1 MTSSTP
7 ISAPVLLDPAGSG
20 HDEDRADQVSEEQDG
35 SEDLSTHN
43 DDLDPDSCYDRETG
57 SESST
62 SKSIADDLLEES
74 MVTFRKEFPEA
85 DLDPALDLD
94 VAALDW
100 SNFPAQLFHR
110 RQLPEREKSLLG
122 VLYRKCHYIRKNG
135 QPGYWN
141 NQCSWREYDSLSAIL
156 VRANFAKKESF
167 VMCGWPRKD
176 GLASYCRQ
184 VRFCPRC
191 NHVFRRQPILDEYGD
206 AFSKEQ
212 EVWFLTLSLT
222 RETDEKRR
230 FVYKDL
236 EERDWEQIT
245 ERGATD
251 GCLHTKPA
259 LPFDSGAD
267 YLQCAKYL
275 KIMQRVM
282 KEFSDAKRFRGA
294 VGAAEVATWFQPLS
308 VIPHM
313 HYVVFASSFSEDD
326 ARDLRRRLKDL
337 IRNSRG
343 VADKMQPSVACY
355 RLPASAD
362 LRRVLA
368 YCFKPIALNVAYKV
382 ALCRGE
388 YSVRRLD
395 ALNEELDMFLEGFE
409 VVFTEVLTVH
419 RLGICNPCAD
429 EYCGV
434 VTGGEAGE
442 A

>member
-1 MTSSTP
+1 
-7 ISAPVLLDPAGSG
+7 
-20 HDEDRADQVSEEQDG
+20 
-35 SEDLSTHN
+35 
-43 DDLDPDSCYDRETG
+43 
-57 SESST
+57 
-62 SKSIADDLLEES
+62 
-74 MVTFRKEFPEA
+74 
-85 DLDPALDLD
+85 
-94 VAALDW
+94 
-100 SNFPAQLFHR
+100 
-110 RQLPEREKSLLG
+110 
-122 VLYRKCHYIRKNG
+122 
-135 QPGYWN
+135 
-141 NQCSWREYDSLSAIL
+141 
-156 VRANFAKKESF
+156 VRANFSKKESF

-206 AFSKEQ
+206 AFSKGQ
-212 EVWFLTLSLT
+212 EVWFLTLSFT

-230 FVYKDL
+230 LVYKDL
-236 EERDWEQIT
+236 EERYWEQIT
-245 ERGATD
+245 ERGAMD
-251 GCLHTKPA
+251 GCLYRKPA

-267 YLQCAKYL
+267 YLQCANYL
-275 KIMQRVM
+275 KIMQHVM

-337 IRNSRG
+337 IRNSRQI
-343 VADKMQPSVACY
+343 ADRMQPSVACY
-355 RLPASAD
+355 RLPASED
-362 LRRVLA
+362 LRRVLG
-368 YCFKPIALNVAYKV
+368 YCFKPVALNVAYKV

-395 ALNEELDMFLEGFE
+395 ALNEELNMFLEGFE

-429 EYCGV
+429 EYCGI
-434 VTGGEAGE
+434 VTEERQEKREMEQERRRKRRKEASEGEAALSKAMRSRRGLE
-442 A
+442 RKATKVENRRALRRMEVPDESDGRHRAGGLRHRRRHQPPRSG